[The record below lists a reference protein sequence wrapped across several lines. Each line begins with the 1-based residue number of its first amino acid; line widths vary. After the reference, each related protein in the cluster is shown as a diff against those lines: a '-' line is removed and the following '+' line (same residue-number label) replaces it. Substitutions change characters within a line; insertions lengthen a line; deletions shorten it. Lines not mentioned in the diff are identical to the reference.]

1 MPSSACRLASLADI
15 LRCGGHVR
23 FTPKADMCGAT
34 RDVRYGLAGRSAR
47 LPLSFTPVLSEII
60 SARTDDAARTEWAWR
75 QWSRIAGPLA
85 VVQSSCPLYP
95 RKRNALHFF
104 KDGQSLLSSQKKAMG
119 GYWEDFHVVAPR
131 ASNGVLVFRNICQ
144 LVGACRSDRK

>member
-1 MPSSACRLASLADI
+1 MPSSACRFASLADI

-75 QWSRIAGPLA
+75 QWSRIAG
-85 VVQSSCPLYP
+85 
-95 RKRNALHFF
+95 KRNALHFF

>member
-1 MPSSACRLASLADI
+1 MQLGMSAMGWQADQ
-15 LRCGGHVR
+15 RACQ
-23 FTPKADMCGAT
+23 
-34 RDVRYGLAGRSAR
+34 
-47 LPLSFTPVLSEII
+47 LSFTPVLSEII